1 MICPKCNQ
9 AEMVPIIYGYPTS
22 LMIDEA
28 RLDRLVLGGTQMK
41 DYTHFCHYCQE
52 TYPESED

>member
-1 MICPKCNQ
+1 
-9 AEMVPIIYGYPTS
+9 MVPIIYGYPTS